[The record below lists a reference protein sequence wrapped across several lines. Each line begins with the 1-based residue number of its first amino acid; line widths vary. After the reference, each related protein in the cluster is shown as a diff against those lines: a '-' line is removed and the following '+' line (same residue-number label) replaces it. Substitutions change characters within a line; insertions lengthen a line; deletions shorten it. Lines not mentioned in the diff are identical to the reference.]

1 MRTRPKCQCS
11 SDTGA
16 ALKWNEN
23 TLIIFGAVIGVV
35 IGAVYDEAAG
45 GAYYKFLLGTDGR
58 LQWEILATGIAA
70 LVAAWWTVAKIS
82 DQIKQTEWLATDQR
96 RRRERAA
103 LAMLPLAL
111 SEFANYATACINGL
125 YALRPCFQTD
135 GSLDQS
141 QTEKPLT
148 TWSAPRLPRNV
159 LALLKECIEFADA
172 IPAETMAELIRKFQV
187 QNFRLIEDLSRLR
200 LNDGIHVLLW
210 ANIEQAMRDA
220 AEVYARAAVLFPF
233 SRGDQLQ
240 SVQPDRH
247 LIHTAL
253 SAASC
258 FSNLHEIEALVDAW
272 LREYDYPMPAP
283 MQRGASPGEA
293 VFPRL

>member
-1 MRTRPKCQCS
+1 MKW
-11 SDTGA
+11 
-16 ALKWNEN
+16 KWNEWN
-23 TLIIFGAVIGVV
+23 LIVFGLVMGILLGAVFDD
-35 IGAVYDEAAG
+35 ALH
-45 GAYYKFLLGTDGR
+45 YKLLLNKLLLSDDGR

-70 LVAAWWTVAKIS
+70 LVAARWTVAKIS
-82 DQIKQTEWLATDQR
+82 DQIKQTERLATDQR

-125 YALRPCFQTD
+125 YALRPYFQND
-135 GSLDQS
+135 GSLDRS
-141 QTEKPLT
+141 QTGKPLT

-172 IPAETMAELIRKFQV
+172 IPAETMAELIRKFQG
-187 QNFRLIEDLSRLR
+187 QNVGLIEYLSWLR
-200 LNDGIHVLLW
+200 LNDGVHLLLW

-233 SRGDQLQ
+233 SRGDQIQ
-240 SVQPDRH
+240 SVEPNRY
-247 LIHTAL
+247 LIYTAL

-272 LREYDYPMPAP
+272 QREYDYPIPAP
-283 MQRGASPGEA
+283 VPTKGG
-293 VFPRL
+293 